1 MLLSETL
8 FLSQSVFFF
17 FFLGG
22 EEVVKLFR
30 TTQNKTSM
38 SWPDQLSALVSV
50 GHTLERGCHPGST
63 HVSCHLEHVLLL

>member
-1 MLLSETL
+1 
-8 FLSQSVFFF
+8 
-17 FFLGG
+17 
-22 EEVVKLFR
+22 
-30 TTQNKTSM
+30 M